1 MLKYQPKRF
10 WGMLGTSN
18 NKVGITAQDFA
29 KFNEDL
35 YYDADIPVDQ
45 FQAPDPIDVANIDSK
60 EVQRVLEYHYP
71 ANRSTGLSKMPT

>member
-18 NKVGITAQDFA
+18 NKVGITAQNFA
-29 KFNEDL
+29 VFNEAL
-35 YYDADIPVDQ
+35 YYDAHIPVDQ
-45 FQAPDPIDVANIDSK
+45 FQVPEPVDVAKIDPT